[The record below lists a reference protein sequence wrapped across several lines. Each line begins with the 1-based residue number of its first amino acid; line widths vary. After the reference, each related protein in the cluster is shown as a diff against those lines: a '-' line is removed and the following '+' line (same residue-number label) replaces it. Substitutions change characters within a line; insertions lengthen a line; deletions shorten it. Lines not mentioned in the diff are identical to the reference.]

1 MNESPRPI
9 AVNILDKE
17 YLVACGENERESL
30 FQAVEFLNKH
40 LKELRDSGKV
50 IGSERIAVMAALN
63 IAHEYQDYKRQK
75 DGYTLNIGTGL
86 KRIQSKIASAIN
98 KGKQLELAD
107 SPQDNAEAGAIH
119 M

>member
-17 YLVACGENERESL
+17 YLLACGDNERESL

-63 IAHEYQDYKRQK
+63 IAHEDQDYKRLK
-75 DGYTLNIGTGL
+75 DGYTLNIGAGL
-86 KRIQSKIASAIN
+86 KRIQSKIAGAIS
-98 KGKQLELAD
+98 KGKQLELAEP
-107 SPQDNAEAGAIH
+107 PQDNAEAGAIH
-119 M
+119 L